1 MCGKWPVCVRSAQT
15 PRKKSVYIGL
25 FVSLSASLR
34 VAGRQLPGSL
44 SARHFTSFE
53 HPAASQ
59 RPPHSARLLPASAI
73 SPPLKL
79 PTIPGAMLRMT
90 SIGLSVDCTVCGAA
104 VKALISSNILVIEPI
119 FIIQVTVSHIRA
131 RVRSLISQVYTII

>member
-1 MCGKWPVCVRSAQT
+1 MCGIWPVCVRSAQT
-15 PRKKSVYIGL
+15 PRKKPVYDTVCLSVC
-25 FVSLSASLR
+25 LR

-53 HPAASQ
+53 HPASQ

-104 VKALISSNILVIEPI
+104 VKALINSNILVIEPT